1 MVKLGIMVNQATL
14 QLEQVQKLEKGNQL
28 DSSDVPNQIII
39 SLGEDLFDEDFYG
52 KLVVLLRDIHLNF
65 DI

>member
-1 MVKLGIMVNQATL
+1 MVKLVIMVNQATL

-39 SLGEDLFDEDFYG
+39 SLGEDLFDEDFYA
-52 KLVVLLRDIHLNF
+52 KQVVLLRHIHLNF